1 MEPLGDSDVPI
12 PGPAPAIIEIK
23 ESEFP
28 WWLVIIVGIIVVMSI
43 LVVLNEEYQQAFEF
57 IVPGI
62 RLTLFI
68 TVVSFIIATVLGLV
82 VGLMRISR
90 NGFLRNVAATYIE
103 LVRGIPVIVWF
114 FLIAFVFVPMIAGW
128 FNLPTRNI
136 DFVWRGIAAL
146 SLFYASFIAE
156 VFRAGIQSVPYGQIE
171 AGRAIGLKGRQ
182 NLRFIVLPQA
192 VRNMLPALGN
202 DLISL
207 FKDTSLL
214 SVLAVREIT
223 QLSRLYTGSTFRF
236 REAFFI
242 LAVFYISM
250 TLVLSLVLRW
260 YEKRIEI
267 PGTITRT

>member
-1 MEPLGDSDVPI
+1 MEPIGDSDVPI

-23 ESEFP
+23 DSEFP
-28 WWLVIIVGIIVVMSI
+28 WWLVIIVGIIAVMSTAI
-43 LVVLNEEYQQAFEF
+43 VVNDEYREAFEF
-57 IVPGI
+57 ILPGI

-68 TVVSFIIATVLGLV
+68 TVVSFVFATVLGLFL
-82 VGLMRISR
+82 GLMRISK
-90 NGFLRNVAATYIE
+90 NGFLRNFASTYIE
-103 LVRGIPVIVWF
+103 MVRGIPVIVWLF
-114 FLIAFVFVPMIAGW
+114 IIAFVLAPDAAG
-128 FNLPTRNI
+128 LVGVESRSI
-136 DFVWRGIAAL
+136 SFVWRGIVAL

-171 AGRAIGLKGRQ
+171 AGRAMGLKGRQ
-182 NLRFIVLPQA
+182 NLRLIVLPQA
-192 VRNMLPALGN
+192 IRNMLPALGN